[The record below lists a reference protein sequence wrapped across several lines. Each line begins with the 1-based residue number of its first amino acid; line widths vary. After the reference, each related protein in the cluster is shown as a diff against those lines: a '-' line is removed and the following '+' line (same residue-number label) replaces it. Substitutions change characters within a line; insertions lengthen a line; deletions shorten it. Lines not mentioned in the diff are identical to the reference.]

1 MWEHLK
7 QVIAGLLVVAGCGS
21 STGLQA
27 GSGAATDAATDAT
40 SDIVTPRD
48 AVVVDAPSTASYT
61 SCQTA
66 ADCQWGE
73 IRREILARSDCMCLF
88 GCPST
93 PLNRATVARR
103 NAQYMSLCTPGRD
116 GNGQPCP
123 EDDCS
128 IPPPLECRMGACV
141 PPGG

>member
-7 QVIAGLLVVAGCGS
+7 QVIAGLLVVVGCGS
-21 STGLQA
+21 STGLQS
-27 GSGAATDAATDAT
+27 GSDAATDAT
-40 SDIVTPRD
+40 NDIVTPRD

-73 IRREILARSDCMCLF
+73 IRHEILAPTDCVCLL

-93 PLNRATVARR
+93 ALNRATVARR
-103 NAQYMSLCTPGRD
+103 NAQYMALCTPGRD
-116 GNGQPCP
+116 GNGRPCP
-123 EDDCS
+123 IDDCGG
-128 IPPPLECRMGACV
+128 PPALECRMGACV